1 MTAQT
6 TSSDFIK
13 EFLATL
19 PSQFKNLHQSA
30 LNELTPKLESWL
42 SSLNLV
48 TKTQFDAQA
57 KILEKAQKDIVTLKS
72 ALETLEKQT
81 EKSIA

>member
-30 LNELTPKLESWL
+30 LSELTPKLESWL

-48 TKTQFDAQA
+48 TKTEFDAQT
-57 KILEKAQKDIVTLKS
+57 KILEKAQQDIVSLKATIE
-72 ALETLEKQT
+72 ALEEQAQETT
-81 EKSIA
+81 A